1 VPFLTLVTVLT
12 AILAMEP
19 TPIHQLFFLLPRYEE
34 LHNHV
39 PTRVT
44 AVQWIGPAVLMATG
58 LDALMRS
65 PDRSRILR
73 ALAFGVGFWGF
84 ALLLLDLHHW
94 PVEFRTLSAGILTT
108 GIVALFA
115 ILTMPPRER
124 VSRFVP
130 RAQAGLAI
138 LLLLLVIADPSG
150 RVLVQTLRTG
160 ETMSEVI
167 RIPTGAVPREAIVQ
181 NDATADPGGAGEF
194 LQRHLKAGEYV
205 RFFGYNNVLQQGGDS
220 YPSTYRENFGNPSA
234 INILVNARAMRLH
247 IFDVQGYNPVQL
259 RNYVTFLNSLNGEV
273 QNYHDAQ
280 ILPGGLNSPLLDL
293 LNTRFIV
300 LPNEAVGTRPRADI
314 MLLIATYPEVFR
326 NDSVRI
332 LENVNAMPRAWL
344 AHNVRYAPAEQIP
357 DILQSESFDPA
368 STVVLEGDPA
378 GSVAGVSP
386 SVPESVE
393 IVRYEDDTLV
403 LEVTAAADGMLV
415 LSETFE
421 QGWHAKVDGEAV
433 QVEEAYGVIRAVPVT
448 AGTHTVLLTYDPWS
462 LRYGFYLSLA
472 GAALSLVVVA
482 AYVVRRSR
490 NHHLG
495 D

>member
-1 VPFLTLVTVLT
+1 
-12 AILAMEP
+12 
-19 TPIHQLFFLLPRYEE
+19 
-34 LHNHV
+34 
-39 PTRVT
+39 
-44 AVQWIGPAVLMATG
+44 
-58 LDALMRS
+58 
-65 PDRSRILR
+65 
-73 ALAFGVGFWGF
+73 
-84 ALLLLDLHHW
+84 
-94 PVEFRTLSAGILTT
+94 
-108 GIVALFA
+108 
-115 ILTMPPRER
+115 
-124 VSRFVP
+124 
-130 RAQAGLAI
+130 
-138 LLLLLVIADPSG
+138 
-150 RVLVQTLRTG
+150 
-160 ETMSEVI
+160 
-167 RIPTGAVPREAIVQ
+167 
-181 NDATADPGGAGEF
+181 
-194 LQRHLKAGEYV
+194 
-205 RFFGYNNVLQQGGDS
+205 
-220 YPSTYRENFGNPSA
+220 
-234 INILVNARAMRLH
+234 
-247 IFDVQGYNPVQL
+247 
-259 RNYVTFLNSLNGEV
+259 
-273 QNYHDAQ
+273 
-280 ILPGGLNSPLLDL
+280 
-293 LNTRFIV
+293 
-300 LPNEAVGTRPRADI
+300 
-314 MLLIATYPEVFR
+314 VFR